1 MKKNPQYTLPINVF
15 GFIFNESRSH
25 CVVRA
30 FSIQIQASI
39 QCIRDSIPCTSLWE
53 RLRKVVKKAILP
65 QIRPNTKYR
74 VSDMISM
81 SCAIQI
87 PNTAKTP
94 YRESTLRVSGYFPL
108 GKLSRVAKARPPA
121 LTFHQN

>member
-15 GFIFNESRSH
+15 GFIFNESRLY

-30 FSIQIQASI
+30 ISIQIQASI
-39 QCIRDSIPCTSLWE
+39 QCIRASIPRTSLWE
-53 RLRKVVKKAILP
+53 RLRKVVKRAILP
-65 QIRPNTKYR
+65 QIHPDTKYR
-74 VSDMISM
+74 VSGMISM

-94 YRESTLRVSGYFPL
+94 
-108 GKLSRVAKARPPA
+108 
-121 LTFHQN
+121 